1 MDFIGITA
9 LVALALSAFGFVMYV
24 YFFSIG
30 YGFSIAG
37 IGAAL
42 LILFRNQ
49 LTLGTI
55 ILCGLLILYGIRLGG
70 YLAIRELKS
79 LGYKNLLKEESKK
92 TVPVGVKSCHSNNTG
107 TRTTR
112 SFNMNMYSCL
122 CS

>member
-1 MDFIGITA
+1 MNFIGITA

-37 IGAAL
+37 IGITL

-79 LGYKNLLKEESKK
+79 IGYKNLLKE
-92 TVPVGVKSCHSNNTG
+92 
-107 TRTTR
+107 
-112 SFNMNMYSCL
+112 
-122 CS
+122 

>member
-37 IGAAL
+37 IGITL

-70 YLAIRELKS
+70 
-79 LGYKNLLKEESKK
+79 
-92 TVPVGVKSCHSNNTG
+92 
-107 TRTTR
+107 
-112 SFNMNMYSCL
+112 
-122 CS
+122 